1 MRRKSKQRRVIL
13 DVLVKANRP
22 LSIKE
27 ILEHAEKKSPQLGI
41 ATVYRAIKDYLQ
53 SEDVSQVE
61 LPGNI
66 QRYEIKHQSHYHHF
80 WCRIC
85 DSVFKVEGCPGELNF
100 QPPKGFKSEEHEV
113 TFKGLCVNCIL

>member
-1 MRRKSKQRRVIL
+1 MRRKSKQRSVIL

-41 ATVYRAIKDYLQ
+41 ATVYRAIKNYLQ

-80 WCRIC
+80 WCRVC
-85 DSVFKVEGCPGELNF
+85 DQVFRIEGCPGKLNF
-100 QPPKGFKSEEHEV
+100 SPPKGFKAEMHDV
-113 TFKGLCVNCIL
+113 TFKGVCVACC